1 MQERRQWDQEGDES
15 PANVREE
22 QREAP
27 VPAVE
32 QGSGG
37 QLEDEDGQSLD
48 QDQCGR
54 QKWRPR
60 QLQDDKRDDDIADGI
75 TQVRHALCKQ
85 EDGEATVVAEKGR
98 HVALGK

>member
-48 QDQCGR
+48 QDQC
-54 QKWRPR
+54 
-60 QLQDDKRDDDIADGI
+60 
-75 TQVRHALCKQ
+75 
-85 EDGEATVVAEKGR
+85 
-98 HVALGK
+98 